1 MRYLLA
7 GTDDFSLKARLAEI
21 KAGLGDIQILD
32 TATNYFEGNSL
43 SAGEFRMVV
52 NAMPF
57 LAPVRLIIVKGLL
70 ARFKKSET
78 TGKKKKTK
86 ENQES
91 EVTEMADIIRNS
103 PPSTVLILMETELL
117 KSNPLFKELEQDLKM
132 ENFPPPNKP
141 QVKEWIGQR
150 VTRRG
155 GHITPPA
162 INLLAQY
169 IGSDLWTA
177 AAEVEKLT
185 LYAGNRPINEDD
197 VRLLVGNA
205 QEASIFNLV
214 DGIFEQRLKNAAAAL
229 ESLKSGGVS
238 SGYIITM
245 IARQLR
251 FVIQIK
257 DMKSRGVKDTDI
269 RQQLGLTNDFVWQ
282 KTVQQAGRQS
292 FARFKEIYTQLLETD
307 VAIKTGRL
315 DEITAI
321 DLLVTELAS
330 SS

>member
-7 GTDDFSLKARLAEI
+7 GPDDFSLKARLAEI
-21 KAGLGDIQILD
+21 KAGLGDPQILD
-32 TATNYFEGNSL
+32 TATNLFEGASM
-43 SAGEFRMVV
+43 SPGDFRLVV

-70 ARFKKSET
+70 ARFKKPVAG
-78 TGKKKKTK
+78 GKKKTIRDIK
-86 ENQES
+86 EAD
-91 EVTEMADIIRNS
+91 VLEMAEIIRNS
-103 PPSTVLILMETELL
+103 PPSTVLVLVENELL
-117 KSNPLFKELEQDLKM
+117 RSNPLFKEIERDLKI
-132 ENFPPPNKP
+132 EDFPPPNKP
-141 QVKEWIGQR
+141 RLKEWIGQR
-150 VTRRG
+150 VTHCG

-162 INLLAQY
+162 INMLVQY
-169 IGSDLWTA
+169 IGTDLWTA
-177 AAEVEKLT
+177 ASEVEKLT
-185 LYAGNRPINEDD
+185 LYAGSRPITEED
-197 VRLLVGNA
+197 VKLLVGNA

-257 DMKSRGVKDTDI
+257 DMKGRGMKDLEI
-269 RQQLGLTNDFVWQ
+269 RQLLGLSNDFVWQ
-282 KTVQQAGRQS
+282 KTLQQAGRQS
-292 FARFKEIYTQLLETD
+292 ISRFKEIYTQLLETD
-307 VAIKTGRL
+307 IAIKTGRL